1 METKN
6 RNSGALVGG
15 VLLIVFG
22 VLALLSQFFRGFDFW
37 GTFWPFIIIGVGAMF
52 FVGMAAGGKSTAGLV
67 VPGTIITGIGLMLFV
82 QNLTNHFESWAYG
95 WAVIIISVGLGIYIM
110 GWWGQNPEQRRSGAG
125 LMRVGLFLFVIFGA
139 FFEMIFNSSRFAN
152 YLFPAAL
159 ILLGLYLVIRRS
171 GLLSAKS
178 SDDQPT
184 DQNTL

>member
-1 METKN
+1 MEPRN
-6 RNSGALVGG
+6 RNSGTLVGG

-37 GTFWPFIIIGVGAMF
+37 GTYWPFIIMGIGAMF
-52 FVGMAAGGKSTAGLV
+52 FVGMAAGGKSTSGLAI
-67 VPGTIITGIGLMLFV
+67 PGSIITLIGLMLFV

-95 WAVIIISVGLGIYIM
+95 WTVIIISVGLGIYIM

-125 LMRVGLFLFVIFGA
+125 VMRIGLILFIIFGA
-139 FFEMIFNSSRFAN
+139 FFEMIFNSSQLTN

-159 ILLGLYLVIRRS
+159 ILLGVYLIFRRS
-171 GLLSAKS
+171 GLLSAKN

-184 DQNTL
+184 DQNPL